1 MKKIINIVLML
12 SLVFAFAPSVSAVN
26 DVTLSTGSQITVDG
40 KTFTLSGTV
49 DDIVAHD
56 SYFSVTI
63 SSGGEI
69 YVYSDDKYN
78 LTTSSQDGVTR
89 DCTMTQSVLYIVN
102 TTTTTYSVTP
112 DESLCSYS
120 GGNSNPGGGSSS
132 GPSSPPDS
140 TSTGI
145 INTGLNVDTV
155 SSEGNLVSLESPVT
169 QTVTSDGGTASLGD
183 GSLTFALPAN
193 SVTSEASLSITP
205 QANYP
210 QPSTGYSAVGSQI
223 YNITVQE
230 TDGGSVTNLGA
241 EATLTFIYT
250 DIDVA
255 NLDESTLVVSYWDE
269 ATGQWIDLETTV
281 DLNNNT
287 VTANVNHLTKFI
299 IQGESVSVPLGS
311 LIKTNDTT
319 AVYYLGHDSKRY
331 VFPDERVFFSWYTG
345 FDDVLTVTNEEM
357 TSFAMGSTVTVRPGT
372 ELVQFI
378 QYDIYGNMMVDDPNV
393 YAIESGGVR
402 RWIETAEIATALY
415 GTNWESKIV
424 PVKNVLIGDY
434 TLGDSISE
442 AVYPTGAVVKETNSG
457 NIFYISNGQ
466 KRTVTINGLTSNRI
480 QEKFYLETPN
490 LDTYTDTLVLNDY
503 QNSISWTSGK

>member
-1 MKKIINIVLML
+1 MVLR
-12 SLVFAFAPSVSAVN
+12 
-26 DVTLSTGSQITVDG
+26 
-40 KTFTLSGTV
+40 
-49 DDIVAHD
+49 
-56 SYFSVTI
+56 Y
-63 SSGGEI
+63 I
-69 YVYSDDKYN
+69 Y
-78 LTTSSQDGVTR
+78 
-89 DCTMTQSVLYIVN
+89 
-102 TTTTTYSVTP
+102 
-112 DESLCSYS
+112 
-120 GGNSNPGGGSSS
+120 
-132 GPSSPPDS
+132 
-140 TSTGI
+140 
-145 INTGLNVDTV
+145 
-155 SSEGNLVSLESPVT
+155 
-169 QTVTSDGGTASLGD
+169 
-183 GSLTFALPAN
+183 
-193 SVTSEASLSITP
+193 
-205 QANYP
+205 
-210 QPSTGYSAVGSQI
+210 
-223 YNITVQE
+223 ITVQE

-331 VFPDERVFFSWYTG
+331 VFPDERVFYSWYTD
-345 FDDVLTVTNEEM
+345 FDNVLTVTNEQM
-357 TSFAMGSTVTVRPGT
+357 TSFSIGSTVTVRPGS